1 MKRFLSILLALILAL
16 SLLPMQAMAATVISS
31 VAVTLD
37 APIVGASPDY
47 TTVLP
52 TGVHYYSEDY
62 SGNYIRNDVQWN
74 EADTNTWLLPDSA
87 VFQAGHQYRVMVFL
101 TPEDG
106 YEFAGATTATL
117 NGQAASAYYLS
128 SGQLEVVYTFPAA
141 SEPVISSVAVTLDAP
156 AVGASPDYT
165 ANFPA
170 GVHYYSDEFNGTF
183 LRNDI
188 QWKDVTANT
197 WMNPDSAVFQ
207 SGHEYMVSLY
217 LTAQSGF
224 SFGGDLTAAVNG
236 QTASA
241 SMGGSQLAVTYVFPA
256 LPDLS
261 TCATVILTAEDVW
274 GDGSGYQMLLD
285 ADATAYGTLI
295 PDIGALTVSSGD
307 APAGLYDEFEYK
319 IPQNADGSLTTQNIV
334 LDNSV
339 SIQIPA
345 GTYDFCITNPTPGD
359 KIYIASGDGADG
371 RKDDFVFEA
380 GRTYEFKISPFHY
393 TEKIDLEVSVSPGV
407 AFPLWVCGTQVT
419 AENMDNILEDNYT
432 VHQAVFTPALGDE
445 PNKLTLTNASIQFA
459 FFPGSGVENS
469 AGIYSD
475 GMDLTLELDQLSA
488 VNGNDRENV
497 SGVFVDGA
505 DLTIRG
511 NGSLYVFPGNSDG
524 SSFGL
529 RADNIT
535 MEGGIV
541 RIRGGDAADLSTGV
555 YAEEG
560 FAMNGGSLSSTGGE
574 AGSSFGIYGGPVALR
589 SGTVEFSGNTRA
601 CALTPI
607 LTEYADPYVT
617 VNAAAAAEGAAPW
630 NGTAALGGSGSAY
643 KYVKVESDTLRY
655 PVIEPFSLIASVE
668 EHYFARIGVVSGTGA
683 YPYTFSFSG
692 LPDWLE
698 YDNAFNIL
706 SGTPTETGSFPFT
719 VTVTDAKGM
728 TATEDV
734 AVVVLAERPSATVIL
749 TSDNVWGDGSGYQ
762 LLLDAD
768 ATAYGILIPEIGGL
782 SDYGSDAP
790 AGLYDEFEYKIPE
803 NADGSLTTQNIVINN
818 SVSIQIPAGTYDY
831 CITNPTPGDRVW
843 IAGSS
848 GSAAPRGDNFVFEAG
863 KTYEF
868 TVSSYGSGDGVDLVI
883 TGSPDLTGVPA
894 SVTSLSAQVS
904 GEAITLTWP
913 AAANAAFYK
922 VARHEYGCPWET
934 LAENVTANSY
944 VDSGA
949 EPGYAYA
956 YRVWACNDQGAAA
969 PAESDY
975 VTIPLQLPGAISS
988 VSAQVSDGKIIVTW
1002 SAAENADCYMV
1013 ARQVAGSPWVILSS
1027 DVTGTSF
1034 EDSTVEAGQSY
1045 IYLVEGRNSHGY
1057 GDYTL
1062 SESVTFAA
1070 SKPGDIVSVTATAEP
1085 ELITVTWPEAEY
1097 AARYVVARQV
1107 SGASGWTVLDN
1118 DVTEN
1123 LYEDDDVEAGKTY
1136 RYRVRAY
1143 NAQGSG
1149 AAANSEY
1156 VTVPASKPGD
1166 IVSVTA
1172 AASAG
1177 KITVSWPAAEYAA
1190 RYAVARQ
1197 VLGSGSW
1204 KSLATDVT
1212 DTSFE
1217 DTTAEA
1223 GKSYRYRVRAY
1234 NDQGSGGAAD
1244 SAYVTAL
1251 AAKPG
1256 DIASVT
1262 ATASAGKIT
1271 VSWPAAAYAARYAVA
1286 RQVSGSGSWKSLAT
1300 DVTDTSFED
1309 TTAEA

>member
-37 APIVGASPDY
+37 APVVGASPDY

-52 TGVHYYSEDY
+52 TGAHYYSDDY
-62 SGNYIRNDVQWN
+62 SGNYTRNDVQWN
-74 EADTNTWLLPDSA
+74 EADTNTWLLLDSA

-165 ANFPA
+165 AIFPA

-261 TCATVILTAEDVW
+261 SCATVILTAEDVW

-285 ADATAYGTLI
+285 ADATAYG
-295 PDIGALTVSSGD
+295 
-307 APAGLYDEFEYK
+307 
-319 IPQNADGSLTTQNIV
+319 
-334 LDNSV
+334 
-339 SIQIPA
+339 
-345 GTYDFCITNPTPGD
+345 
-359 KIYIASGDGADG
+359 
-371 RKDDFVFEA
+371 
-380 GRTYEFKISPFHY
+380 
-393 TEKIDLEVSVSPGV
+393 
-407 AFPLWVCGTQVT
+407 
-419 AENMDNILEDNYT
+419 
-432 VHQAVFTPALGDE
+432 
-445 PNKLTLTNASIQFA
+445 
-459 FFPGSGVENS
+459 
-469 AGIYSD
+469 
-475 GMDLTLELDQLSA
+475 
-488 VNGNDRENV
+488 
-497 SGVFVDGA
+497 
-505 DLTIRG
+505 
-511 NGSLYVFPGNSDG
+511 
-524 SSFGL
+524 
-529 RADNIT
+529 
-535 MEGGIV
+535 
-541 RIRGGDAADLSTGV
+541 
-555 YAEEG
+555 
-560 FAMNGGSLSSTGGE
+560 
-574 AGSSFGIYGGPVALR
+574 
-589 SGTVEFSGNTRA
+589 
-601 CALTPI
+601 
-607 LTEYADPYVT
+607 
-617 VNAAAAAEGAAPW
+617 
-630 NGTAALGGSGSAY
+630 
-643 KYVKVESDTLRY
+643 
-655 PVIEPFSLIASVE
+655 
-668 EHYFARIGVVSGTGA
+668 
-683 YPYTFSFSG
+683 
-692 LPDWLE
+692 
-698 YDNAFNIL
+698 
-706 SGTPTETGSFPFT
+706 
-719 VTVTDAKGM
+719 
-728 TATEDV
+728 
-734 AVVVLAERPSATVIL
+734 
-749 TSDNVWGDGSGYQ
+749 
-762 LLLDAD
+762 
-768 ATAYGILIPEIGGL
+768 ILIPEVGGL

-831 CITNPTPGDRVW
+831 CITNPTPGDKVW
-843 IAGSS
+843 IVGSS

-904 GEAITLTWP
+904 SEAITLTWP
-913 AAANAAFYK
+913 AAANAAFYR
-922 VARHEYGCPWET
+922 VARHEYGSPWET

-988 VSAQVSDGKIIVTW
+988 VSAQVSAGKIIVTW

-1062 SESVTFAA
+1062 SESVTFVA

-1166 IVSVTA
+1166 VVSVTA
-1172 AASAG
+1172 DAEAESIIVTWPEAA
-1177 KITVSWPAAEYAA
+1177 YAA
-1190 RYAVARQ
+1190 WYVVARQ
-1197 VLGSGSW
+1197 VSGASGW
-1204 KSLATDVT
+1204 TVLDSNVT
-1212 DTSFE
+1212 DNLYE
-1217 DTTAEA
+1217 DNDVEA

-1271 VSWPAAAYAARYAVA
+1271 VSWPAAAYAARYVVA
-1286 RQVSGSGSWKSLAT
+1286 RQVSGASTWTVLDENIT
-1300 DVTDTSFED
+1300 DNSYED
-1309 TTAEA
+1309 SAAEAGKSYRYRVRAYNAQGSGAAANSAYVTAK